1 MELQVHSSFNYKPRP
16 VSIRVPLGISLLLLT
31 LSAVFGFLN
40 TSKIKALRAES
51 ANAIAAR
58 TMAENARI
66 AQRKQPRGNVTN
78 SGATS
83 TQMVD
88 AQARLEAEAAKAQSE
103 KAAAL
108 AKLQATENQLAQLQR
123 KMPEVSPSTA
133 ESAGPSVAELQAQ
146 LDEAR
151 RQLDHA
157 EREKLLVAEKT
168 HGAEPLPA
176 KAPEEKVK
184 RRRVTTEPGLHG
196 TILAVNQAYNFV
208 VLNLGGRQGVE
219 PNAEMLV
226 LRGGTLIGKIRVSS
240 VEPATAIGD
249 IISSSLPRGVQVQ
262 PGDTVVYVGP
272 GS

>member
-1 MELQVHSSFNYKPRP
+1 VSPR
-16 VSIRVPLGISLLLLT
+16 ILIGISLFLVT

-58 TMAENARI
+58 TMAENARL
-66 AQRKQPRGNVTN
+66 AQRKQPRGNGNDVAAAN
-78 SGATS
+78 ATAA
-83 TQMVD
+83 D
-88 AQARLEAEAAKAQSE
+88 AQARLVGAQAEAAKAQSE

-108 AKLQATENQLAQLQR
+108 AKLQAAENQVAQLQ
-123 KMPEVSPSTA
+123 KKVQEISPNTI
-133 ESAGPSVAELQAQ
+133 ESSGPSAAELQAQ

-151 RQLDHA
+151 RQLDNA
-157 EREKLLVAEKT
+157 EREKLFVAEKAQ
-168 HGAEPLPA
+168 GAVALPS
-176 KAPEEKVK
+176 KAPEETVK
-184 RRRVTTEPGLHG
+184 RRRPASEPGLHG
-196 TILAVNQAYNFV
+196 KILAVNRAYNFV

-219 PNAEMLV
+219 ANAEMLV
-226 LRGGTLIGKIRVSS
+226 LRDGILIGKIRVSS

-262 PGDTVVYVGP
+262 PGDTVVYVGT